1 MVIKKNVNMK
11 EVVCKMKIEGVDTY
25 RPLNPKIAKEVDVEL
40 DKLGIYSRKNLNPE
54 NEKIV
59 DDVAHRIWVLRCK

>member
-1 MVIKKNVNMK
+1 
-11 EVVCKMKIEGVDTY
+11 MKIEGVDTY